1 MVTIHTSQ
9 LSENLGFNGEDIIVK
24 SVSAA
29 WNKIREIRDTTDPKV
44 LNGTLLKVT
53 GDKETP
59 TKDRIPRRIRFELS
73 KSGKILFKNAYKA
86 AGMELTV
93 GPVTFLNTRTGER
106 TTVQSVDP
114 FEK

>member
-1 MVTIHTSQ
+1 MITLHTSR
-9 LSENLGFNGEDIIVK
+9 LSDNLGLDGEDIVVK

-29 WNKIREIRDTTDPKV
+29 WNKLRELRDTIDPKI
-44 LNGTLLKVT
+44 LNGTILKVT
-53 GDKETP
+53 CDVRTP
-59 TKDRIPRRIRFELS
+59 LGGRIPHRIRFELN

-86 AGMELTV
+86 GGLELTV
-93 GPVTFLNTRTGER
+93 GPVTFINPRTGER

>member
-1 MVTIHTSQ
+1 MVTIHTSK

-29 WNKIREIRDTTDPKV
+29 WNKIREIRDTTDPQV

-59 TKDRIPRRIRFELS
+59 TEDRIPRRIRFELS

-86 AGMELTV
+86 GGIECTV
-93 GPVTFLNTRTGER
+93 GPITFLGPNGKK
-106 TTVQSVDP
+106 TTVMSVDP

>member
-1 MVTIHTSQ
+1 MITIHTSK
-9 LSENLGFNGEDIIVK
+9 LSDNLGFDGEDIVVK

-29 WNKIREIRDTTDPKV
+29 WNKIRWIRDTTEPHV

-59 TKDRIPRRIRFELS
+59 LCKRIPRRIRFELN

-86 AGMELTV
+86 AGIELVV
-93 GPVTFLNTRTGER
+93 GPVSFINPHTGEKI
-106 TTVQSVDP
+106 TVQSVDP
-114 FEK
+114 FER

>member
-1 MVTIHTSQ
+1 MITIHTSK
-9 LSENLGFNGEDIIVK
+9 LSDNLGFNGEDIIVK

-29 WNKIREIRDTTDPKV
+29 WNKIRWIRDTTEPHE

-59 TKDRIPRRIRFELS
+59 TDDRIPRRIRFELN

-86 AGMELTV
+86 AGIELKV
-93 GPVTFLNTRTGER
+93 GPVTFLNPKTGESK
-106 TTVQSVDP
+106 TVMSVDP
-114 FEK
+114 FER